1 MNYYDVLGVE
11 PTATPQE
18 IKTAYRKLAIKHHP
32 DQGGDS
38 DLFKQLTEAYDTLK
52 DPHKRAAFD
61 HATTRN
67 TWSVFDDLDQFNVNI
82 KRSGSARQKRN
93 KDLSIDLELTLEETL
108 TDTSKTVSIKHTNGQ
123 RKFVNVTVPR
133 GTINGN
139 LRYQGLG
146 DTLYSDQPPGN
157 LLVKTHVRPHADFE
171 LQGIDVK
178 TTVTISVWE
187 AILGTSV
194 RMKTLSGKTV
204 QITVKPGTQH
214 GTVFNVPGHGIP
226 KFKTN
231 AMGRMLV
238 MVAIKIPQN
247 LTTDQLN
254 TIRTMIEDN

>member
-1 MNYYDVLGVE
+1 MNYYSVLGIE
-11 PTATPQE
+11 PTATSQE

-32 DQGGDS
+32 DQGGDA
-38 DLFKQLTEAYDTLK
+38 DVFKQLTEAYDTLK

-61 HATTRN
+61 HKNARN
-67 TWSVFDDLDQFNVNI
+67 TWGVFEDLDAFNVNI

-123 RKFVNVTVPR
+123 RKFVNVTVPA

-157 LLVKTHVRPHADFE
+157 LLVRTSVLPHVDFSVE
-171 LQGIDVK
+171 GLDVK

-194 RMKTLSGKTV
+194 RIKTLSGKTV
-204 QITVKPGTQH
+204 QVTIKPGTQH

-226 KFKTN
+226 KYKAGTI
-231 AMGRMLV
+231 GRMLV
-238 MVAIKIPQN
+238 MVAVKIPQN
-247 LTTDQLN
+247 LTTKQLN
-254 TIRTMIEDN
+254 TIRLMIEEN